1 MNHSK
6 QQGAVLAIGLI
17 LLLLMTLLGTMSMS
31 RVSTS
36 ERLAGTERDMNSA
49 FQAAEAALL
58 EGERWIDSLSTGVPA
73 TVETCDPGS
82 CDLDLAVFAGDTG
95 NGIRGT
101 SSWQN
106 LNWDTVGRT
115 LAVNNVDAELEQI
128 IEQPK
133 YVIEYIGAVAAAA
146 GGEDFLYYRITSRAK
161 GTTAA
166 SEIILQSVYRRTF

>member
-58 EGERWIDSLSTGVPA
+58 EGERWIDSLSTGIPE
-73 TVETCDPGS
+73 TVENCEAEACS
-82 CDLDLAVFAGDTG
+82 LAVFSGDTG
-95 NGIRGT
+95 DGIRGT
-101 SSWQN
+101 SSWQD
-106 LNWDTVGRT
+106 LNWDSLGRT
-115 LAVNNVDAELEQI
+115 LANNNEDAELDKI

-146 GGEDFLYYRITSRAK
+146 GGDDFLYYRITSRAK

>member
-1 MNHSK
+1 MNYSR

-31 RVSTS
+31 RVNTS
-36 ERLAGTERDMNSA
+36 ERLAGTERDMNNA

-58 EGERWIDSLSTGVPA
+58 EGERWIDALLDGMPES
-73 TVETCDPGS
+73 VES
-82 CDLDLAVFAGDTG
+82 CEAAACNTAVFAGDTG

-101 SSWQN
+101 SSWQD
-106 LNWDTVGRT
+106 LNWDALGRT
-115 LAVNNVDAELEQI
+115 LATSNEEAEFEQI

-146 GGEDFLYYRITSRAK
+146 GGEDFQYYRITSRAK

>member
-1 MNHSK
+1 MNNSK

-17 LLLLMTLLGTMSMS
+17 LLLLMTLLGTMSLS

-36 ERLAGTERDMNSA
+36 ERLAGNERDMNNA

-58 EGERWIDSLSTGVPA
+58 EGERWIDALTAGAPA
-73 TVETCDPGS
+73 TVETCDQDTCS
-82 CDLDLAVFAGDTG
+82 TAVFDVAND
-95 NGIRGT
+95 NGIRGD
-101 SSWQN
+101 SSWQD
-106 LNWDTVGRT
+106 LNWDTIGRT
-115 LAVNNVDAELEQI
+115 LAGENTDAELEQI

-146 GGEDFLYYRITSRAK
+146 SGDDFLYYRITSRAK

-166 SEIILQSVYRRTF
+166 SEVILQSVYRRTF

>member
-1 MNHSK
+1 MNHYK

-36 ERLAGTERDMNSA
+36 ERLAGTERDMNNA

-58 EGERWIDSLSTGVPA
+58 EGERWIESLTAGIPA
-73 TVETCDPGS
+73 TVAS
-82 CDLDLAVFAGDTG
+82 CEAEACKTAVFAGDNGDGVRG
-95 NGIRGT
+95 N
-101 SSWQN
+101 SSWQD
-106 LNWDTVGRT
+106 LNWEAIGRT
-115 LAVNNVDAELEQI
+115 LAVENEDAELQQI

-146 GGEDFLYYRITSRAK
+146 GGEDFQYYRITSRAK

-166 SEIILQSVYRRTF
+166 SEIILQSVFRRTF